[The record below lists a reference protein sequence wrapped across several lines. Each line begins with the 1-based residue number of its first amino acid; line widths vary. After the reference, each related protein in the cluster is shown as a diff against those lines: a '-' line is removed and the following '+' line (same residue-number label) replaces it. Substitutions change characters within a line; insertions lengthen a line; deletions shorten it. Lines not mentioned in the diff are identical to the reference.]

1 MNNVNTQ
8 VGTTFNLL
16 GTDTV
21 KAAVFG
27 ALDWRVDDYDVSA
40 ITDRFRAEINWVAPV
55 GFALVGNIIFVDER
69 ADTDHLGASMA
80 DWCDAIDGIDFW
92 SIVASH
98 NNRTNP

>member
-1 MNNVNTQ
+1 MMNATTQ

-16 GTDTV
+16 GAATV
-21 KAAVFG
+21 KASVVES
-27 ALDWRVDDYDVSA
+27 LDGCVDDFDVSA

-92 SIVASH
+92 AIVARH
-98 NNRTNP
+98 DDTKAV